1 MDRLLV
7 RQSYRLVFAR
17 QLSFDSTFMYDAVAR
32 GKVDVISAFSSD
44 GRIEALDLVVLD
56 DTRGIIPPYDA
67 VVLLSPAA
75 ATRST
80 LVTTLRALIGRIDV
94 RTMRQANHLVDRDE
108 DKYTVHEAAVSLG
121 REIGLLAD

>member
-1 MDRLLV
+1 M
-7 RQSYRLVFAR
+7 
-17 QLSFDSTFMYDAVAR
+17 
-32 GKVDVISAFSSD
+32 ISAFSSD

-80 LVTTLRALIGRIDV
+80 LVTALRALIGRIDV
-94 RTMRQANHLVDRDE
+94 RTMREANHRVDRDD
-108 DKYTVHEAAVSLG
+108 DKNTVREAAVWLG
-121 REIGLLAD
+121 REVGILSDQEVRRR